1 MSTQFTVT
9 IKKPED
15 GLVAPGTGVLTTPV
29 EINQAPNANAS
40 SSGAA
45 FISGV
50 IILSFLAVVAV
61 LFVLNRKKTK
71 KMQISKFKTTLGFT
85 ALILAVTGA
94 LALSLKHNYQETKPA
109 LAAGDENTLSIITS
123 DVNLVA
129 EVGDVPVY
137 TMAKDTVTVN
147 SATKAGYIL
156 SAYVDKTDV
165 VLPDTE
171 HKVAGLTNGK
181 PSSLQDNTWGIS
193 LTEPTSAEDEVFIG
207 LPADPN
213 DAFIIKNT
221 TGATEANDQ
230 TTLYYSAYV
239 TPDLPYGTYTGVTVT
254 YLATVH
260 PSALYMQDVSEWG
273 GTLSMGDEVD
283 AIDKRDNKTYKVA
296 RLADDNL
303 WMTQNLDLDLDE
315 EVTYTNEDTDIGW
328 NIATNSYDEETWV
341 PAESTAIGRPIWSP
355 NAQDPI
361 IRSLDPGDI
370 YWNGNTEG
378 SSAAWNTYRSSCS
391 YSPPYACDESLNPLP
406 TYTNSTSDPHF
417 HIGNYYNWNAA
428 VATNDSSIY
437 VDEYTNIERSICP
450 SGWTLP
456 RGGYGEDTF
465 YALVSAYDTFVLSNS
480 YAGTLVNSTKLW
492 EEPLYFILSGERAF
506 NNFYYIGN
514 IGGFWASTFAIYGR
528 SYYMYH
534 GANGAITFFHENIN
548 NGISVRCI
556 ARPVSNEFIFSAP

>member
-9 IKKPED
+9 IKKPGD
-15 GLVAPGTGVLTTPV
+15 NLIAPGTGVLTTPV
-29 EINQAPNANAS
+29 ETNQAPSANAS

-45 FISGV
+45 FISGA
-50 IILSFLAVVAV
+50 IILSFLAIAAI
-61 LFVLNRKKTK
+61 LFAINRKKTK

-85 ALILAVTGA
+85 ALILAVTGV
-94 LALSLKHNYQETKPA
+94 LALSLEHNYQETKPA
-109 LAAGDENTLSIITS
+109 LAAGDENTLSLTTS

-129 EVGDVPVY
+129 EVEGAPVY
-137 TMAKDTVTVN
+137 AMAKDTVTVN
-147 SATKAGYIL
+147 SATKAGYTL

-165 VLPDTE
+165 VLSGTE
-171 HKVAGLTNGK
+171 YKVAGLTNST
-181 PSSLQDNTWGIS
+181 PSSLRDNTWGIS

-207 LPADPN
+207 LPVDPN

-221 TGATEANDQ
+221 TEATEANDQ
-230 TTLYYSAYV
+230 TTLYYNAYV

-273 GTLSMGDEVD
+273 DTLSMGDEVD
-283 AIDKRDNKTYKVA
+283 AIDKRDNKIYKVA
-296 RLADDNL
+296 RLADGNL

-341 PAESTAIGRPIWSP
+341 PAESTAVGRPVWSP
-355 NAQDPI
+355 NAQDPLMK
-361 IRSLDPGDI
+361 SLDPGDL
-370 YWNGNTEG
+370 YWNGSTEG
-378 SSAAWNTYRSSCS
+378 ASTAWDTYRSTCS
-391 YSPPYACDESLNPLP
+391 WSIPYECDESLNPLP
-406 TYTNSTSDPHF
+406 TYTNSTGDPHF

-465 YALVSAYDTFVLSNS
+465 YALVSAYDTYVPSNFS
-480 YAGTLVNSTKLW
+480 SGTLANGTKLW
-492 EEPLYFILSGERAF
+492 EASPYFILSGYRGSTYF
-506 NNFYYIGN
+506 INIGQF
-514 IGGFWASTFAIYGR
+514 GGFWASTFSSSGR
-528 SYYMYH
+528 SYHMFH
-534 GANGAITFFHENIN
+534 NSFDRIGFFSENVN
-548 NGISVRCI
+548 NGNSVRCI
-556 ARPVSNEFIFSAP
+556 ARPVSSGFVYSAP